1 MTTTVIESALAL
13 AGRGVRV
20 FPCRQDKKPYIKNNL
35 INASTNADIIC
46 AWWRQYPDALVGVP
60 VGEKF
65 VVLDLDLQY
74 PEAQAWYANANL
86 PLTRTHVTRSS
97 GRHLL
102 FKPHADFKNSA
113 GKICHGVD
121 TRSSGGYIIWWP
133 ASGFDVMHGGK
144 IADLPEGLIK
154 QMAKPTIIAN
164 ANRRQPLRKMSDGE
178 FVPILAF
185 MMRAT
190 NGERNCSLYWGAC
203 RLAEHVRDGQLSEAE
218 MVELV
223 AGAAMRIG
231 LDHSEAKSTVLS
243 ALRTIR

>member
-1 MTTTVIESALAL
+1 MTKSVIEHALAL

-35 INASTNADIIC
+35 ENASTDADIIR
-46 AWWRQYPDALVGVP
+46 AWWQQYPDALVGVP
-60 VGEKF
+60 AGAKF
-65 VVLDLDLQY
+65 VVLDLDLQHV
-74 PEAQAWYANANL
+74 EAQAWYGNANL
-86 PLTRTHVTRSS
+86 PLTRTHVTRSG

-121 TRSSGGYIIWWP
+121 TRGGGGYIIWWP
-133 ASGFDVMHGGK
+133 AHGFDVMHGGK
-144 IADLPEGLIK
+144 IADLPEWLIPK
-154 QMAKPTIIAN
+154 MAKPEPV
-164 ANRRQPLRKMSDGE
+164 RRTSPRVMRDNE

-223 AGAAMRIG
+223 TGAAARIG
-231 LDHSEAKSTVLS
+231 LDNSEAKSTALS